1 VLDCFAGSGTTL
13 VAAEELGRQW
23 IGVDIGDEAIS
34 TITERFKNG
43 SKPMGDYV
51 KKKKKSQTT
60 MDLFENNEVEISSET
75 LNKGLVTYDLFTEK

>member
-1 VLDCFAGSGTTL
+1 M
-13 VAAEELGRQW
+13 GRQW

-43 SKPMGDYV
+43 SKPIGDYV
-51 KKKKKSQTT
+51 KKKMKSQTT
-60 MDLFENNEVEISSET
+60 MDLFENDEVEISSET